1 MNTPAIE
8 QAKLEDLE
16 ELARLF
22 DLYRQFYEQ
31 PADLALALGFMR
43 DNLEQ
48 QRSSVYVARD
58 GSGTMLGFVQLYP
71 SWCSVE
77 AAPVC
82 ILYDLFVDPEG
93 RQGGVGRALMQ
104 RAEVHAR
111 KMKACRIDLETA
123 NDNLIAQALYEDL
136 GYERDTVF
144 YKYSLELD

>member
-8 QAKLEDLE
+8 QAKLEDIE

-48 QRSSVYVARD
+48 QHSSVYVARD

-71 SWCSVE
+71 GWCSVA
-77 AAPVC
+77 AAPICV
-82 ILYDLFVDPEG
+82 LYDLFVDSTA

-104 RAEVHAR
+104 RAEEHAR
-111 KMKACRIDLETA
+111 ASGACRIDLETA
-123 NDNLIAQALYEDL
+123 HDNHIGQALYEDL
-136 GYERDTVF
+136 GYERETHF
-144 YKYSLELD
+144 YKYSLEL